1 MSPMLPPGHGRLP
14 KGDTFEQEFMMPPDI
29 TSIDS
34 DISKSPLDF
43 NILSSMMLTISLPSL
58 RQNQRPYALLRPI
71 HAKCDDCWL
80 GRTLPVEPL
89 QSDYRRATVVSA
101 TTPTVLPRRWSWPW
115 YVNAIFLTRVHFT
128 SQICH
133 TSFILTISR

>member
-34 DISKSPLDF
+34 DISKSLQDSNF
-43 NILSSMMLTISLPSL
+43 LTGILLTKSLPFH
-58 RQNQRPYALLRPI
+58 RQNQRPDALLRSI
-71 HAKCDDCWL
+71 HAKCDDRWL
-80 GRTLPVEPL
+80 GRALPAEPL
-89 QSDYRRATVVSA
+89 QSDYRRAVVISA
-101 TTPTVLPRRWSWPW
+101 TTPTVLPRRRSWPW
-115 YVNAIFLTRVHFT
+115 NVNAICLTGVPCT

-133 TSFILTISR
+133 TS